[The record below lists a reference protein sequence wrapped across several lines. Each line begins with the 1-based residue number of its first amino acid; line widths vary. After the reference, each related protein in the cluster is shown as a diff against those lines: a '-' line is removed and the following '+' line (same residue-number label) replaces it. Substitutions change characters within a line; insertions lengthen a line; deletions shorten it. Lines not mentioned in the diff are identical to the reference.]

1 MNKEKTKRI
10 KQAVRKRRI
19 RAKISG
25 TNECPRLNV
34 FKSNTGLFL
43 QLIDDA
49 KGVTLASVSS
59 KEVKEKAKGMKKTEL
74 SMLLGKEFAEKI
86 KALKIE
92 SIVFDRGGNRYHGRV
107 KAVADGLREGG
118 LSF

>member
-25 TNECPRLNV
+25 TNECPRLSV
-34 FKSNTGLFL
+34 FKSNTGLYL
-43 QLIDDA
+43 QLIDDT
-49 KGVTLASVSS
+49 KGFTLASASS
-59 KEVKEKAKGMKKTEL
+59 KEIKEKSKGLKKIEQ
-74 SMLLGKEFAEKI
+74 SNLLGKEFAEKI

-92 SIVFDRGGNRYHGRV
+92 KIVFDRGGNRYHGRV
-107 KAVADGLREGG
+107 KAAADGLREGG
-118 LSF
+118 LVF